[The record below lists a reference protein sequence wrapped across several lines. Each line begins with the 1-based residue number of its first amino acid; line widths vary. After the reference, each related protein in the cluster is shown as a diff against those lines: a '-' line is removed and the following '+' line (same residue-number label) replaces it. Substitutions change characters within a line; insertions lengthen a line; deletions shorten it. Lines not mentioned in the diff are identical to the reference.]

1 MNKYEFTLNC
11 QNDHAL
17 GFISDAECMFMIID
31 KWTEENG
38 GRMGESEL
46 ADMVDYLENEM
57 CWYCMARMMH
67 GYFWGAST
75 DNECELE
82 GEQLSKVTPLSR

>member
-11 QNDHAL
+11 QDNNAL
-17 GFISDAECMFMIID
+17 GLISDTECMYMIID

-38 GRMGESEL
+38 GHMDESER
-46 ADMVDYLENEM
+46 ADMVEYFEEIG
-57 CWYCMARMMH
+57 WYWMAHMMH

-75 DNECELE
+75 DNEWELK
-82 GEQLSKVTPLSR
+82 GEQLSR

>member
-11 QNDHAL
+11 QDNNAL
-17 GFISDAECMFMIID
+17 GLISDAECMCMIID

-38 GRMGESEL
+38 GRMNESEL
-46 ADMVDYLENEM
+46 ADMVEYLENERG
-57 CWYCMARMMH
+57 WYWMAHMMH

-75 DNECELE
+75 DNEWELK
-82 GEQLSKVTPLSR
+82 GEQLRKVIK